1 MTTHYDLIAI
11 GGGSGGLAVC
21 KRAAAHGAKTAVIEG
36 GRLGGA
42 CVNVGC
48 VPKKVM
54 WNGAHL
60 AQALQDAPDYG
71 FNLKAPQFSWPTL
84 KQKRDHYVDRLNTL
98 HDANLSKAG
107 VALIRGYARFID
119 GHTVEVDGH
128 RFSADHIVITTGGR
142 PLVPN
147 IPGAELG
154 ITSDGF
160 FELEALPRK
169 VAVVGGGYIGVE
181 IAGVLNALGSQ
192 VSLLLRSD
200 EPLGAFDPLIRTTLK
215 TQMIDD
221 GIDLR
226 SRISI
231 EDITLSEK
239 GGLSVVLHD
248 GPELEDFD
256 TLIWAIGRAPNSD
269 QLNIEASGV
278 LRDVRGFIPTDEYQ
292 NTNVAGIYA
301 IGDVTGRAAL
311 TPVAIAA
318 GRRLADRLFGN
329 QPHSRLDYHNIA
341 TVVFSHP
348 PIGSIGLTETQAR
361 EAHGEQVKI
370 YQTRFT
376 PMYHA
381 LTEHKTKTAMKLI
394 CAGEEEKIVG
404 CHIIGLGA
412 DEMLQGF
419 AVAINMGATKADFDR
434 TVAIHPTS
442 SEELVTLV

>member
-21 KRAAAHGAKTAVIEG
+21 KRAAAYGAKTAVIEG

-54 WNGAHL
+54 WNGANI
-60 AQALQDAPDYG
+60 AQALHDAPDYG
-71 FNLKAPQFSWPTL
+71 FTIGTPDFSWEQL
-84 KQKRDHYVDRLNTL
+84 KQRRDDYVARLNTI
-98 HDANLSKAG
+98 HAANLTKAG
-107 VALIRGYARFID
+107 VDLIRGYARFVD
-119 GHTVEVDGH
+119 AHTLEVDGQ
-128 RFSADHIVITTGGR
+128 RYSADHIVITTGGR
-142 PLVPN
+142 PLMPN

-160 FELEALPRK
+160 FELAQLPGR
-169 VAVVGGGYIGVE
+169 VAIVGGGYIGVE
-181 IAGVLNALGSQ
+181 IAGVLNALGSK
-192 VSLLLRSD
+192 VSLLLRGD

-215 TQMIDD
+215 AQMVDD
-221 GIDLR
+221 GIDLH
-226 SRISI
+226 SRVTI
-231 EDITLSEK
+231 EDVTPSET
-239 GGLSVVLHD
+239 GGLSVVFHN
-248 GPELEDFD
+248 GPELENFD

-269 QLNIEASGV
+269 NINIEASGV
-278 LRDVRGFIPTDEYQ
+278 LCDVRGFIPTDEYQ
-292 NTNVAGIYA
+292 NTNIPGIYA
-301 IGDVTGRAAL
+301 IGDITGRAAL

-329 QPHSRLDYHNIA
+329 RPESRLDYRNIA

-348 PIGSIGLTETQAR
+348 PIGTIGLTETQAR
-361 EAHGEQVKI
+361 EAHGDSVTI
-370 YQTRFT
+370 YETKFT

-381 LTEHKTKTAMKLI
+381 VTGHKSKTAMKLV
-394 CAGEEEKIVG
+394 CVGEEERIVG

-419 AVAINMGATKADFDR
+419 AVAIKMGATKADFDN

>member
-1 MTTHYDLIAI
+1 
-11 GGGSGGLAVC
+11 
-21 KRAAAHGAKTAVIEG
+21 
-36 GRLGGA
+36 
-42 CVNVGC
+42 
-48 VPKKVM
+48 M
-54 WNGAHL
+54 WNGAHI
-60 AQALQDAPDYG
+60 AQALQHAPDYG
-71 FNLKAPQFSWPTL
+71 FNLKAPPFSWPTL

-128 RFSADHIVITTGGR
+128 RYSADHIVITTGGR
-142 PLVPN
+142 PLLPN

-278 LRDVRGFIPTDEYQ
+278 LCDVRGFIPTDEYQ
-292 NTNVAGIYA
+292 NTNIAGIYA

-348 PIGSIGLTETQAR
+348 PIGSIGLTEPQAR

-381 LTEHKTKTAMKLI
+381 VTEHKTKTAMKLV